1 MAIITLTTD
10 MGHKD
15 YYVAALK
22 GALWT
27 LDPSL
32 TLVDISHHISPFSI
46 AEASFQLRA
55 ASLNFPEGT
64 VHLIGI
70 DDEPVINGTQSQL
83 PCILKYRG
91 QYFVGSDN
99 GVFALILADDQPE
112 GFWQIDNVLS
122 NPKFLTAPTKTIF
135 APIAVKLAKAEDI
148 SGFASEA
155 DSWNRV
161 VGTRPIL
168 NEHLIKT
175 HVVHIDYYGNVI
187 LSLTKTEFDKYKD
200 IPFTIYLRNKE
211 YYIDKISMAYNDV
224 THGERLALFNDAG
237 HMEIAINKGV
247 TGAGGGAS
255 SLFGLQVG
263 DVVRIEFTPRGSAE
277 NFDTLF

>member
-1 MAIITLTTD
+1 

-55 ASLNFPEGT
+55 ASINFPPGT
-64 VHLIGI
+64 VHLVGI

-83 PCILKYRG
+83 PSILKFRG

-99 GVFALILADDQPE
+99 GIFALILNEEEPE

-135 APIAVKLAKAEDI
+135 APTAVKLAKGEKIED
-148 SGFASEA
+148 FASEA
-155 DSWNRV
+155 DAWNRA

-168 NEHLIKT
+168 DEFLIKT
-175 HVVHIDYYGNVI
+175 HVIHIDYYGNAI
-187 LSLTKTEFDKYKD
+187 FSLTKSDFDKYKD
-200 IPFTIYLRNKE
+200 MPFTIYFRNKE
-211 YYIDKISMAYNDV
+211 YFIDKISLAYNDV
-224 THGERLALFNDAG
+224 TNGERLALFNDAG
-237 HMEIAINKGV
+237 HLEIAINKGV
-247 TGAGGGAS
+247 TGAGGGANA
-255 SLFGLQVG
+255 LFGLQLG
-263 DVVRIEFTPRGSAE
+263 DIVRIEFTPRGSAE
-277 NFDTLF
+277 TFDTLF

>member
-27 LDPSL
+27 LNPQL

-64 VHLIGI
+64 VHIIGI

-83 PCILKYRG
+83 PSILKYRG

-99 GVFALILADDQPE
+99 GVFALILSGDQPE
-112 GFWQIDNVLS
+112 EFWQIDNVLS

-135 APIAVKLAKAEDI
+135 APIAVKIANGEKIFD
-148 SGFASEA
+148 FASEVET
-155 DSWNRV
+155 WNRAI
-161 VGTRPIL
+161 GTRPIL
-168 NEHLIKT
+168 DELLVKT
-175 HVVHIDYYGNVI
+175 HVVHVDYYGNVI
-187 LSLTKTEFDKYKD
+187 LSLTQADFDRYKG

-211 YYIDKISMAYNDV
+211 YHIDKISLSYNDV
-224 THGERLALFNDAG
+224 TNGERLALFNDAG
-237 HMEIAINKGV
+237 HLEIAINKGV
-247 TGAGGGAS
+247 NGAGGGAS
-255 SLFGLQVG
+255 SLFGLHVG

>member
-1 MAIITLTTD
+1 

-22 GALWT
+22 GALWMM
-27 LDPSL
+27 DPAL

-70 DDEPVINGTQSQL
+70 DDEPVINGTRSQL
-83 PCILKYRG
+83 PSILKFRG

-99 GVFALILADDQPE
+99 GIFALILNEEQPE

-135 APIAVKLAKAEDI
+135 APTAVKLAKGEKIED
-148 SGFASEA
+148 FASEC
-155 DSWNRV
+155 DTWNRSI
-161 VGTRPIL
+161 GTRPIMD
-168 NEHLIKT
+168 EHLIKT
-175 HVVHIDYYGNVI
+175 HVVHIDHYGNAI
-187 LSLTKTEFDKYKD
+187 FSLTKTDFEKYKD
-200 IPFTIYLRNKE
+200 IPFTIYFKNKE
-211 YYIDKISMAYNDV
+211 YFIDKISLSYNDV
-224 THGERLALFNDAG
+224 TNGERLALFNDAG
-237 HMEIAINKGV
+237 HLEIAINKGV
-247 TGAGGGAS
+247 TGAGGGANA
-255 SLFGLQVG
+255 LFGLQLG
-263 DVVRIEFTPRGSAE
+263 DIARIEFTPRGSAE
-277 NFDTLF
+277 NFDSLF